1 MKIKKFLVIFNGT
14 VLLAGLA
21 IFIGLAMAEEN
32 HFSASEIMS
41 ISPIIKDIPEKD
53 LRQEL
58 SIKEN
63 TGKGKVVCLAL
74 DICPPAPVQ
83 ADEALIKAAKVTEM
97 GSGFLKVS
105 IFGYVYKID
114 ISGSKIVRYGWG
126 ESVIDE
132 FSVGDIVN
140 VHGYLDANDNYLIHA
155 KTVRNVSI
163 QNIHGV
169 FGGTIENIDATS
181 TIFTIATEK
190 NGSQAVVVN
199 GDTKIIK
206 QMEIVCIMAPCLPI
220 YTIGSFSDL
229 QIGMK
234 VTVRGIWNKASSKI
248 QARVVIIGNL
258 PFLLKEKEE
267 KIFHKEKE
275 QKEEYKEKKWKE
287 EYKEIKKDD
296 TEGMISK
303 ILDIQN
309 KLKELMEKIDKIK
322 NE

>member
-1 MKIKKFLVIFNGT
+1 M
-14 VLLAGLA
+14 ACLA
-21 IFIGLAMAEEN
+21 IFAGLAMAEEN
-32 HFSASEIMS
+32 SFHAPEIET

-63 TGKGKVVCLAL
+63 RGKGKVVCLAL
-74 DICPPAPVQ
+74 DICPSASVQ
-83 ADEALIKAAKVTEM
+83 ADEVLIKAAKVTEM
-97 GSGFLKVS
+97 GSGFLKIS

-114 ISGSKIVRYGWG
+114 ISGSKIVRYGWN
-126 ESVIDE
+126 ESMIDE

-169 FGGTIENIDATS
+169 FSGAIESINATS
-181 TIFTIATEK
+181 TVFTMATEK
-190 NGSQAVVVN
+190 NGSQTVVVN
-199 GDTKIIK
+199 GDTKIFK
-206 QMEIVCIMAPCLPI
+206 QTEIVCIMAPCFPI
-220 YTIGSFSDL
+220 YTAGLFSDL
-229 QIGMK
+229 QIGAK

-248 QARVVIIGNL
+248 QARVVMIGNL
-258 PFLLKEKEE
+258 SFLLKEKGE
-267 KIFHKEKE
+267 KIFNKEKW
-275 QKEEYKEKKWKE
+275 QKEEYKEKEWKE

-296 TEGMISK
+296 NEGMMFK

-309 KLKELMEKIDKIK
+309 QLKGLMEKIDKIK
-322 NE
+322 KE